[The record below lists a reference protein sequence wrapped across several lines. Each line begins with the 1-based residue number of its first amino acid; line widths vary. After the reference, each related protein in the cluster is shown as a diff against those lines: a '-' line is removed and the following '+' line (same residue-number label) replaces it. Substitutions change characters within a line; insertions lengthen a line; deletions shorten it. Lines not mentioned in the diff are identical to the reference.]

1 MALDA
6 LVTNPGRLRILTSLA
21 AEPSQEFVQL
31 RQRTR
36 LTDGNLSTHAK
47 RLHNAG
53 LLAIE
58 KTFREG
64 KPVTTITLT
73 PQGRSALERHV
84 RGLMQALNL
93 APSQAAQTTQTTT
106 ISFAPASETHVV
118 EEEWVD

>member
-1 MALDA
+1 MPLDS

-36 LTDGNLSTHAK
+36 LTDGNLSTHAR

-58 KTFREG
+58 KTFRDG
-64 KPVTTITLT
+64 KPVTTFTITST
-73 PQGRSALERHV
+73 GRRALESHV
-84 RGLMQALNL
+84 QGLMAALNVSPFQPPL
-93 APSQAAQTTQTTT
+93 AAITAKSNDD
-106 ISFAPASETHVV
+106 
-118 EEEWVD
+118 EWVD